1 MIGLQAQEGDFIPR
15 SGTMEIKLSKT
26 HLEVGTKEPERSS
39 DVDFLNETG
48 TRARLGH
55 KHPLFPLPLEIAAL
69 RLALAL
75 HKITPRLVPS
85 VFVMISVTPDIL
97 EGMNPCTT
105 SIVTLMIPPNTTV
118 TTAARFHC
126 RLQVR

>member
-1 MIGLQAQEGDFIPR
+1 MIGLQAQEGNFIPR

-55 KHPLFPLPLEIAAL
+55 KHPLFPLPLEIAL
-69 RLALAL
+69 RGHPKPAN
-75 HKITPRLVPS
+75 
-85 VFVMISVTPDIL
+85 
-97 EGMNPCTT
+97 EGHLKTGQ
-105 SIVTLMIPPNTTV
+105 
-118 TTAARFHC
+118 R
-126 RLQVR
+126 